1 MTRFKFVRHHPYLRN
16 GWS

>member
-1 MTRFKFVRHHPYLRN
+1 VTRFKLWVHHPYLRN